1 MHWAEVRVGQAFIDA
16 HGEPCRRSASARRN
30 HRTTLGDIKVERAS
44 ARQAARVRIA
54 CMNEHTGGMAGM
66 ARGRVRHLAG
76 RDKASYFAL
85 LTIGSDFSGKV
96 TATTPQ

>member
-1 MHWAEVRVGQAFIDA
+1 MHWAEVRVGQAFTDV

-30 HRTTLGDIKVERAS
+30 HRTLSGDIKVERAS

-54 CMNEHTGGMAGM
+54 CMNEHTGRTAGM
-66 ARGRVRHLAG
+66 APGRVRHLAG

-85 LTIGSDFSGKV
+85 LTIGSDH
-96 TATTPQ
+96 